1 MFSLLFVLF
10 EWAWNVEEQRSGHY
24 NLVSW
29 KIKSMRWRKLTL
41 NQAGLPA
48 ATKDELKKIVIYHVT
63 AENAAVCVTKVGHVN
78 SLSIKK
84 IKEKKEI
91 EETEESYRWRFT

>member
-1 MFSLLFVLF
+1 MTELS
-10 EWAWNVEEQRSGHY
+10 
-24 NLVSW
+24 
-29 KIKSMRWRKLTL
+29 TL

-78 SLSIKK
+78 TLSIEK
-84 IKEKKEI
+84 IKEKKQMKKPKKVSADI
-91 EETEESYRWRFT
+91 SRKHISGVQQCDTDCIP

>member
-1 MFSLLFVLF
+1 
-10 EWAWNVEEQRSGHY
+10 
-24 NLVSW
+24 
-29 KIKSMRWRKLTL
+29 MRWRKLTL

-91 EETEESYRWRFT
+91 EETEESYRWYFTKAYFRSSAMWCRLHPISILVWSDCMHVYQK